1 MMLLSVPDAVYPT
14 AASPVSVAVGTVS
27 VAVSASTAVT
37 DGPSADD
44 RHTSAVAG
52 FTCTWQYNQ
61 VVLIQC
67 CCKVWVGL
75 RNLGLWPS
83 WIYKSHSF

>member
-37 DGPSADD
+37 DGP
-44 RHTSAVAG
+44 SAVAG